1 MNAVRTDAD
10 AGRCAFQPIEKE
22 NVFAI
27 VGVAG
32 DQVRGAG
39 LEDDVAAVA
48 ADPGI
53 VTASVARFAAGL
65 FAEAFQRP
73 RLAIE
78 QKNVL
83 LKIVVV
89 TRQIVSSRGERDEAS
104 VGADIG
110 RSAGVVAWTPVG
122 GAATTP
128 AEIRSSAMLLQLQA
142 SRPLTGAGRAC
153 LSTLT
158 TMA

>member
-1 MNAVRTDAD
+1 AVRTDAD

-53 VTASVARFAAGL
+53 VAASVARFAAGL

-122 GAATTP
+122 GAADD
-128 AEIRSSAMLLQLQA
+128 LQRRRRRRARDHGADGIQRRIGPRA
-142 SRPLTGAGRAC
+142 AGSNEPL
-153 LSTLT
+153 
-158 TMA
+158 